1 VAIKPK
7 VLVTM
12 KLPSDVVEMLELEG
26 MELLHKPFERCFA
39 REEVLQAV
47 KDVDGVI
54 LGAEL
59 FDRSV
64 MEAAPRLKVISRF
77 GVGYDNVDV
86 DAATERKIYVT
97 FTPCVL
103 CDTVADLAFGLILC
117 VSRRI
122 HQADAFVRAGRWSE
136 SQFPLMVD
144 VSGKTLGIVGL
155 GRIGTRVAYRARGFS
170 MRILYHDVVRTD
182 LMMRLEREFGVK
194 RVSLNRLLK
203 ESDFVTLHVP
213 LDESTRRMIGG
224 RELSLMKKTGYL
236 INTSRGPVVDQSALY
251 EALRNQTIAGAALDV
266 FVEEPI
272 RPGNPLLQLENVVF
286 TPHIGSATVETRH
299 KMALTAAE
307 DLVRVLKGKEPKNL
321 VNVELLRKTEQQRVR
336 RVKPW

>member
-1 VAIKPK
+1 MAMKPR

-12 KLPSDVVEMLELEG
+12 KLPSDVVEMLEREG
-26 MELLHKPFERCFA
+26 MELLHNPFDRCFT
-39 REEVLQAV
+39 REELLQAV
-47 KDVDGVI
+47 ADVDGVI

-59 FDRSV
+59 FDRLV

-86 DAATERKIYVT
+86 DAATERGIYVT

-122 HQADAFVRAGRWSE
+122 PQADAFVREGRWSE

-155 GRIGTRVAYRARGFS
+155 GRIGAKVAYRASGFN
-170 MRILYHDVVRTD
+170 MRILYHDAVRTD
-182 LMMRLEREFGVK
+182 LMIRLERELGVK

-213 LDESTRRMIGG
+213 LNESTRGIIGR
-224 RELSLMKKTGYL
+224 RELSLMKKTAYL
-236 INTSRGPVVDQSALY
+236 INTSRGPVVDQPALY
-251 EALRNQTIAGAALDV
+251 EALRNKNIAGAALDV
-266 FVEEPI
+266 FLEEPI
-272 RPGNPLLQLENVVF
+272 RPDDPLLQLENVVF

-299 KMALTAAE
+299 KMALTAAK
-307 DLVRVLKGKEPKNL
+307 DLVRVLKGKSPKNL
-321 VNVELLRKTEQQRVR
+321 VNVELLRK
-336 RVKPW
+336 VKEH

>member
-1 VAIKPK
+1 MAMKPK

-12 KLPSDVVEMLELEG
+12 KLPSGVVEMLEREG
-26 MELLHKPFERCFA
+26 MELLHNPFDRDFTRKEL
-39 REEVLQAV
+39 LQTV
-47 KDVDGVI
+47 SDVDGVI

-64 MEAAPRLKVISRF
+64 MEVAPRLKGISRF

-86 DAATERKIYVT
+86 DAATERGIYVT

-122 HQADAFVRAGRWSE
+122 PQADAFVRAGRWIE
-136 SQFPLMVD
+136 SKFPLMVD

-155 GRIGTRVAYRARGFS
+155 GRIGANVAYRARGFN
-170 MRILYHDVVRTD
+170 MRILYHDTVRTD
-182 LMMRLEREFGVK
+182 LMIQLERELGVK

-213 LDESTRRMIGG
+213 LNESTRGMIGR
-224 RELSLMKKTGYL
+224 REFSLMKKTAYL

-251 EALRNQTIAGAALDV
+251 EVLRNQTIAGAALDV

-272 RPGNPLLQLENVVF
+272 RSDEPLLQLENVVL

-299 KMALTAAE
+299 RMALTAAK

-321 VNVELLRKTEQQRVR
+321 VNTELLKKKTES
-336 RVKPW
+336 KT